1 MSRSSGGWR
10 PSFAASNIA
19 FFEARVAPK
28 LHALGEL
35 PFVAAVRE
43 ALPWSFAGLAA
54 GFVAVFIA
62 RAIAGADA
70 GVAFPLRLTAAFLP
84 GFGIMAATLV
94 VLLALRLAQ
103 RSRAARFPLLAGSVL
118 AFYFALPRPFSHDV
132 VAYLRTLGASGLF
145 LAILVC
151 GVTGGAVSLARR
163 FSDTVPAQWLGAA
176 AAAAL
181 FAAAMVLHVSIAGA
195 MVAAMQPLAHLGDS
209 YVALMII
216 VIVETLLWTA
226 GVHGPAVLAAVVTP
240 VYLSM
245 QIANTHALG
254 AHAPLPYIVV
264 VSLFLFVFPGGAGA
278 TFSLAVLL
286 AASRVPHLRKIGR
299 VTLLPALFNVNDPLL
314 FGAPV
319 VFNPFFV
326 IPFVG
331 APMVLATIT
340 YAAVATGMVA
350 RAAFYVP
357 SFVPSVVATYLATG
371 DVRAI
376 ALTLINIAL
385 ALAIYYPFVRA
396 YERHLTGVARA
407 A

>member
-1 MSRSSGGWR
+1 
-10 PSFAASNIA
+10 
-19 FFEARVAPK
+19 
-28 LHALGEL
+28 
-35 PFVAAVRE
+35 
-43 ALPWSFAGLAA
+43 
-54 GFVAVFIA
+54 
-62 RAIAGADA
+62 
-70 GVAFPLRLTAAFLP
+70 
-84 GFGIMAATLV
+84 MAATLA
-94 VLLALRLAQ
+94 VLLALRLAE
-103 RSRAARFPLLAGSVL
+103 RSHAARWPMLAGSAV
-118 AFYFALPRPFSHDV
+118 AFYLALPRPFSPDV
-132 VAYLRTLGASGLF
+132 VSYLRTLGAPGLF
-145 LAILVC
+145 LAIVAC
-151 GVTGGAVSLARR
+151 GITGGAVALARR
-163 FSDTVPAQWLGAA
+163 RSDTVSAQWLGAA
-176 AAAAL
+176 LAAAL
-181 FAAAMVLHVSIAGA
+181 FWLPILLHVSIAGA
-195 MVAAMQPLAHLGDS
+195 IVAAMKPLAHLGDS
-209 YVALMII
+209 YAALMII
-216 VIVETLLWTA
+216 VVVETLLWSA

-278 TFSLAVLL
+278 TFSLAALL
-286 AASRVPHLRKIGR
+286 AVSRVPRLRRIGR

-331 APMVLATIT
+331 APLVLATIT
-340 YAAVATGMVA
+340 YAAVATGLVS

-376 ALTLINIAL
+376 ALTLINIGL
-385 ALAIYYPFVRA
+385 ALVIYLPFVRA
-396 YERHLTGVARA
+396 YERHLTSVAQA

>member
-1 MSRSSGGWR
+1 MHR
-10 PSFAASNIA
+10 
-19 FFEARVAPK
+19 
-28 LHALGEL
+28 LGEL
-35 PFVAAVRE
+35 AFVAAVRE

-54 GFVAVFIA
+54 GFVAVFID
-62 RAIAGADA
+62 RAISGADA

-84 GFGIMAATLV
+84 GFGIMAATLA
-94 VLLALRLAQ
+94 VLLALRLAE
-103 RSRAARFPLLAGSVL
+103 RCRADRAAVLFGSIL
-118 AFYFALPRPFSHDV
+118 SFYLVLPRPFSSDAV
-132 VAYLRTLGASGLF
+132 MYLRTLGASGLF
-145 LAILVC
+145 LAILAC
-151 GVTGGAVSLARR
+151 GITGAAVAIARR
-163 FSDTVPAQWLGAA
+163 FCDTVPAQWV
-176 AAAAL
+176 AAAL
-181 FAAAMVLHVSIAGA
+181 SAALFGVALALHVSIAGLI
-195 MVAAMQPLAHLGDS
+195 AAGMQPLAHLGDS
-209 YVALMII
+209 YVALMVI

-278 TFSLAVLL
+278 TFSLAALL
-286 AASRVPHLRKIGR
+286 AMSRVPRLRKIGR
-299 VTLLPALFNVNDPLL
+299 VTLLPAFFNINDPLL
-314 FGAPV
+314 FGTPV

-340 YAAVATGMVA
+340 YAAVATGLVS

-357 SFVPSVVATYLATG
+357 SFVPSIVATYLATG

-376 ALTLINIAL
+376 ALTAFNIAL

-396 YERHLTGVARA
+396 YERHLGKVAQA

>member
-1 MSRSSGGWR
+1 MSRSSDEWR
-10 PSFAASNIA
+10 PSFAASSLA
-19 FFEARVAPK
+19 FFEARVAPR

-35 PFVAAVRE
+35 PFIAAVRE

-54 GFVAVFIA
+54 GFVAVFID
-62 RAIAGADA
+62 RTISGADA
-70 GVAFPLRLTAAFLP
+70 GVSLPLRLTAAFLP
-84 GFGIMAATLV
+84 AFGVMSATLV
-94 VLLALRLAQ
+94 VLLALRLAE
-103 RSRAARFPLLAGSVL
+103 RGHLARAPLLLGSVL
-118 AFYFALPRPFSHDV
+118 SFYLVLPRPFSSDV
-132 VAYLRTLGASGLF
+132 LSYLRTLGASGLF
-145 LAILVC
+145 LAILAC
-151 GVTGGAVSLARR
+151 GVTGAGVTLARR
-163 FSDTVPAQWLGAA
+163 VSDTAAAQWLGAA
-176 AAAAL
+176 AAVAL
-181 FAAAMVLHVSIAGA
+181 FAAAMALHVSIAGA
-195 MVAAMQPLAHLGDS
+195 IVTAMQPLAHLGDS
-209 YVALMII
+209 YAALMII

-254 AHAPLPYIVV
+254 AHEQLPYIVV

-278 TFSLAVLL
+278 TFSLAALL

-299 VTLLPALFNVNDPLL
+299 VTLVPALFNVNDPLL

-340 YAAVATGMVA
+340 YVAVATGLVS

-376 ALTLINIAL
+376 FLTLINIGL

-396 YERHLTGVARA
+396 YERHLIRTA

>member
-1 MSRSSGGWR
+1 MSRSLDGWR
-10 PSFAASNIA
+10 PSFAAFNVA
-19 FFEARVAPK
+19 FFEAHVAPK
-28 LHALGEL
+28 MHRLGEL

-43 ALPWSFAGLAA
+43 ALPWSFTGLAA
-54 GFVAVFIA
+54 GFVAVFVA
-62 RAIAGADA
+62 RAISGADT
-70 GVAFPLRLTAAFLP
+70 GVSFPLRLTAAFLP
-84 GFGIMAATLV
+84 GFGVMAATLA
-94 VLLALRLAQ
+94 VLLSLRLAE
-103 RSRAARFPLLAGSVL
+103 RCGAARGPLLIGSVL
-118 AFYFALPRPFSHDV
+118 SFYLALPRPFSPDV

-145 LAILVC
+145 LAILAC
-151 GVTGGAVSLARR
+151 GVTGAAVAVARR
-163 FSDTVPAQWLGAA
+163 FSHTALAQWVGAA
-176 AAAAL
+176 TAAAL
-181 FAAAMVLHVSIAGA
+181 FACALALHVSIAGA
-195 MVAAMQPLAHLGDS
+195 MAAAMQPLAHLGDS

-216 VIVETLLWTA
+216 VIVETLLWAA

-254 AHAPLPYIVV
+254 AHAPLPYVVV

-278 TFSLAVLL
+278 TLSLAALL
-286 AASRVPHLRKIGR
+286 AISRVPRLRKIGR

-314 FGAPV
+314 FGTPV

-331 APMVLATIT
+331 TPMVLATIT
-340 YAAVATGMVA
+340 YAAVATGLVA

-376 ALTLINIAL
+376 ALTAFNIAL
-385 ALAIYYPFVRA
+385 AFAIYYPFVRA
-396 YERHLTGVARA
+396 YERHLSDA

>member
-1 MSRSSGGWR
+1 MWR
-10 PSFAASNIA
+10 PSFAASSVA
-19 FFEARVAPK
+19 FFEARIAPK

-54 GFVAVFIA
+54 GFVGVFID
-62 RAIAGADA
+62 RTISGADA
-70 GVAFPLRLTAAFLP
+70 GVSFPLRLTAAFLP
-84 GFGIMAATLV
+84 GFGVMAAALA
-94 VLLALRLAQ
+94 VLLALRLA
-103 RSRAARFPLLAGSVL
+103 RRCGAAPAPMVLGSICS
-118 AFYFALPRPFSHDV
+118 FYLVLPRPFSPDV

-145 LAILVC
+145 LAILAC
-151 GVTGGAVSLARR
+151 GVTGAAVALARR
-163 FSDTVPAQWLGAA
+163 VSDGALGQWAGAA
-176 AAAAL
+176 LAAAI
-181 FAAAMVLHVSIAGA
+181 FAVAMVLHVSIAGA
-195 MVAAMQPLAHLGDS
+195 IVAAMQPLAHLGDS
-209 YVALMII
+209 YVALMVI

-278 TFSLAVLL
+278 TLSLAALL
-286 AASRVPHLRKIGR
+286 ATSRVPHLRKVGR

-314 FGAPV
+314 FGTPV

-340 YAAVATGMVA
+340 YAAVALGFVS

-376 ALTLINIAL
+376 VLTAINIVL
-385 ALAIYYPFVRA
+385 ALAMYYPFVRA
-396 YERHLTGVARA
+396 YERHLTGVAGA
-407 A
+407 S

>member
-1 MSRSSGGWR
+1 MHR
-10 PSFAASNIA
+10 A
-19 FFEARVAPK
+19 
-28 LHALGEL
+28 GEL

-54 GFVAVFIA
+54 GFVAVFIE
-62 RAIAGADA
+62 RAISGADDGA
-70 GVAFPLRLTAAFLP
+70 SFPLRLTAAFLP
-84 GFGIMAATLV
+84 GFGVMAATLA
-94 VLLALRLAQ
+94 VLLALRFAE
-103 RSRAARFPLLAGSVL
+103 RSRAARAPLLIGSL
-118 AFYFALPRPFSHDV
+118 FSFFLALPRPFSPDV

-145 LAILVC
+145 LAILAC
-151 GVTGGAVSLARR
+151 GVTSAAVTLARR
-163 FSDTVPAQWLGAA
+163 FSDSALAQWLGAGC
-176 AAAAL
+176 AAAL
-181 FAAAMVLHVSIAGA
+181 FAAAMALHVSIAGA
-195 MVAAMQPLAHLGDS
+195 IAGAMQPLAHLGDS
-209 YVALMII
+209 YVALMLI

-278 TFSLAVLL
+278 TLSLTALL
-286 AASRVPHLRKIGR
+286 ATSRVPRLRRIGR

-314 FGAPV
+314 FGTPV
-319 VFNPFFV
+319 VFNPYFV

-340 YAAVATGMVA
+340 YVAVAAGFVS

-376 ALTLINIAL
+376 VLTAINIGL
-385 ALAIYYPFVRA
+385 ALVMYYPFVRA
-396 YERHLTGVARA
+396 YERHLVGAVHA